1 MAEKHDE
8 ATAKLMSY
16 EELLAAKNDDL
27 SKFKK
32 ELGQTKAALAER
44 TSESETIAILRAQ
57 VCELLETGPFME
69 VKTVLFTVQYILH
82 LFIITTGSEAKSMHF
97 DEFGVWYR
105 WKCIRVTSEQSVR
118 QGRLWL
124 PTGRN

>member
-57 VCELLETGPFME
+57 VCESLETGLFMMLKQFK
-69 VKTVLFTVQYILH
+69 VCFYWQWMKINAF
-82 LFIITTGSEAKSMHF
+82 
-97 DEFGVWYR
+97 W
-105 WKCIRVTSEQSVR
+105 
-118 QGRLWL
+118 
-124 PTGRN
+124 

>member
-57 VCELLETGPFME
+57 VCESLETGLFMMLKQFK
-69 VKTVLFTVQYILH
+69 V
-82 LFIITTGSEAKSMHF
+82 
-97 DEFGVWYR
+97 
-105 WKCIRVTSEQSVR
+105 VTA
-118 QGRLWL
+118 LCL
-124 PTGRN
+124 